1 MSLFLIISL
10 LPLPPVFNQDLE
22 SAKSAGELEVAKQP
36 VDRYIMHLVWDYARY
51 NQRRT
56 LPDLV
61 RPPIY
66 I

>member
-1 MSLFLIISL
+1 M
-10 LPLPPVFNQDLE
+10 VQELE
-22 SAKSAGELEVAKQP
+22 SAKSAGDLEVAKQP

-61 RPPIY
+61 S
-66 I
+66 